1 VTPTGLARQAAEPF
15 RFDAESILATLP
27 NPILALDE
35 VDAVR
40 YVNPAAEQFFAAS
53 ASHLYRS
60 RLAELAPFGS
70 PLLSLVA
77 QVRQD
82 GFTMSEY
89 EVDLGTP
96 RTGPR
101 LVNLSVSPLLEWPD
115 AVLIALQETSIATKM
130 DRQLTHRGAA
140 RMVTSMATV
149 LAHEIKNP
157 LSGIRGAAQLVEQN
171 AGPADRELTR
181 LICAETDRIC
191 SLVDRMEMFSDKP
204 IERGPVNI
212 HQVLE
217 RVRRIAQTG
226 FGARARFVERYDPSL
241 PPLYGN
247 FDQLVQVFLNLV
259 KNACEAT
266 PEAGAEITLS
276 TAFRH
281 GVRLAAPGSKTR
293 MRLPLEVTVQ
303 DNGPGVPDELRAYLF
318 DPFVTTKP
326 RGAGLGLALVA
337 KFVGDH
343 GGVVECD
350 SRPKRTSFRVM
361 LPLHEEA
368 T

>member
-1 VTPTGLARQAAEPF
+1 MARPLVRRPDTAF
-15 RFDAESILATLP
+15 RFDGDSILAALP
-27 NPILALDE
+27 NPILAIDSF
-35 VDAVR
+35 DGIR
-40 YVNPAAEQFFAAS
+40 SVNPAAEQFFAAG
-53 ASHLYRS
+53 AAHLYRL
-60 RLAELAPFGS
+60 RLAEIVPFGS

-82 GFTMSEY
+82 GISMSEY

-96 RTGPR
+96 KTGPR
-101 LVNLSVSPLLEWPD
+101 LVNLSVSPLVEQPG

-171 AGPADRELTR
+171 AGPGDRELTN

-226 FGARARFVERYDPSL
+226 FGARMRFLERYDPSL

-259 KNACEAT
+259 KNACEAA
-266 PEAGAEITLS
+266 PDQGGEVTLS

-281 GVRLAAPGSKTR
+281 GVRLAMPGSKTR
-293 MRLPLEVTVQ
+293 MRLPLEVAVQ
-303 DNGPGVPDELRAYLF
+303 DNGPGVPEELRAYLF
-318 DPFVTTKP
+318 DPFVTTKAQ
-326 RGAGLGLALVA
+326 GTGLGLALVA
-337 KFVGDH
+337 KIVGDH
-343 GGVVECD
+343 GGVVECE
-350 SRPKRTSFRVM
+350 SRPKRTTFRVM
-361 LPLHEEA
+361 LPLHEE
-368 T
+368 TP